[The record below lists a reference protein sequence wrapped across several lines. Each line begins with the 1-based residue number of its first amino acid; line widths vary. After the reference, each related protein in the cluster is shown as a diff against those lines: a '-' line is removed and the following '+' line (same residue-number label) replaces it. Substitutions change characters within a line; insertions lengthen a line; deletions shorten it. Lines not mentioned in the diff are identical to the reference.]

1 VNFLAHA
8 YLSYGNPEI
17 LTGNLMAD
25 FIRGK
30 PLPNLPASIQNG
42 IRLHRAIDDF
52 TDKHEINRQAYA
64 YLRSSSGRLAPVFLD
79 IAYDYFLASHGY
91 YFPNETVLS
100 KFAHETYEKVD
111 AQLMHTDN
119 RFSSMYARMKEQNWL
134 LKYRDKANMARSFN
148 SVTYRT
154 KLITNTAPVFEEFLK
169 NENELKSAFD
179 AFFPDLE
186 IHVKNMLF
194 SMA

>member
-1 VNFLAHA
+1 
-8 YLSYGNPEI
+8 
-17 LTGNLMAD
+17 MAD

-30 PLPNLPASIQNG
+30 PLPNLPAGIQNG

-52 TDKHEINRQAYA
+52 TDKHEINAQAYA

-79 IAYDYFLASHGY
+79 IAYDYFLASHAH
-91 YFPNETVLS
+91 YFPNEAALGM
-100 KFAHETYEKVD
+100 FAAETFDKVD
-111 AQLMHTDN
+111 AQLMHTDE

-134 LKYRDKANMARSFN
+134 LKYREKENMARSFN

-154 KLITNTAPVFEEFLK
+154 KLITDTTPVFEEFLK
-169 NENELKSAFD
+169 NEKELKSAFD

-186 IHVKNMLF
+186 VHVKNMLF